1 MNITTKT
8 RYGSRA
14 MIELALVWPDRIIS
28 VKEIAR
34 NQRLSTKFLEQI
46 LAALKAADLIRSVR
60 GTGGGYALTRP
71 PEEVRM
77 LEIFK
82 ILEGS
87 PSLVDCVD
95 HPEVCDN
102 RATCPIRGMWQEA
115 SQAVADVLDRTTLK
129 DLADKAR
136 QNPAEAMYEV

>member
-34 NQRLSTKFLEQI
+34 NQRISTKFLEQI

-71 PEEVRM
+71 PEEIRM
-77 LEIFK
+77 LDVFK
-82 ILEGS
+82 VLEGS
-87 PSLVDCVD
+87 PALVDCVD
-95 HPEVCDN
+95 HPEVCDA
-102 RATCPIRGMWQEA
+102 RPLCPIREMWIEA
-115 SQAVADVLDRTTLK
+115 SKAVAAVLQKTTLK
-129 DLADKAR
+129 DLADRVKR
-136 QNPAEAMYEV
+136 SPAEAIYEV